1 MSLDKELD
9 YQLRIVEYTPNLTE
23 FNKLAQIYVDTS
35 LCHKSAWFRMSYQES
50 VDYFGGC
57 LYLYALINLR
67 KYRLEIG
74 KNDPSY
80 FMLQEIV
87 GNIAVPQFFRDA
99 MRELVR
105 PILDGV
111 TLYIP
116 NFDIFMVK
124 PGNTVYD
131 ALNLKAQSRAKIFT
145 CCKDLDI
152 NLVSLDI
159 EMLKP
164 AKFSI
169 YLEKDDYSFIVAHAP
184 IPEFR
189 RLSLSILKHFRFE
202 ATDPGTLSPTD
213 SMTAEQFK
221 QVIQQVNGTST
232 SGFADIIGMRVHLN
246 SIPYWTRPADPIVL
260 PGLLSDRQRFPTEDN
275 HSVTPPQSPHFRSGS
290 SRKGKQSKK
299 KTNFEDIKD
308 SRSSRL
314 SEVVHPS
321 TINGNVVEE

>member
-23 FNKLAQIYVDTS
+23 FNKLAKIYVDTS
-35 LCHKSAWFRMSYQES
+35 LCHKSAWFRLQEKEAIT
-50 VDYFGGC
+50 YFGGC
-57 LYLYALINLR
+57 LRLYALLNLR

-80 FMLQEIV
+80 FMIQEIV

-116 NFDIFMVK
+116 NFDNFVVE
-124 PGNTVYD
+124 PGQNPYD
-131 ALNLKAQSRAKIFT
+131 ALDINHSTRAKIFT
-145 CCKDLDI
+145 CCTDLNI
-152 NLVSLDI
+152 NLVNLDT

-169 YLEKDDYSFIVAHAP
+169 YVEKDNYSFVVAHAP

-202 ATDPGTLSPTD
+202 AADPGTLSSTD
-213 SMTAEQFK
+213 LLPAGKIK
-221 QVIQQVNGTST
+221 QVIQQVNRTSM

-290 SRKGKQSKK
+290 SRKGKQSKR
-299 KTNFEDIKD
+299 KTKVEDIKD
-308 SRSSRL
+308 SRSSRT

-321 TINGNVVEE
+321 VTNGNVTEE

>member
-35 LCHKSAWFRMSYQES
+35 LCHKSAWFRMNENEAI
-50 VDYFGGC
+50 DYFGGC
-57 LYLYALINLR
+57 LRLYALLNLR

-80 FMLQEIV
+80 FMIQEIV

-116 NFDIFMVK
+116 KFDNFIVK
-124 PGNTVYD
+124 PGTTVYD
-131 ALNLKAQSRAKIFT
+131 ALNIKMSARAKIFT
-145 CCKDLDI
+145 CCTDLNI
-152 NLVSLDI
+152 NLVTLDA

-169 YLEKDDYSFIVAHAP
+169 YVEIDNYSFVAAHAP

-202 ATDPGTLSPTD
+202 ATDPGSLSPSDLLT
-213 SMTAEQFK
+213 TEQIK
-221 QVIQQVNGTST
+221 QVVQLVNQNTT

-290 SRKGKQSKK
+290 SRKGKQSKRK
-299 KTNFEDIKD
+299 KDFEDIKD
-308 SRSSRL
+308 SRTSRT

-321 TINGNVVEE
+321 TTNGNVVEE